1 VNLVLQQLGGAGL
14 ILGRCISFVTFFL
27 IFSHSALAHNPPEE
41 YYDRRIT
48 VTLEPACVTV
58 NVHVELSQVSLFSLP
73 DRDKKIDVS
82 KVKDRGTLEAAVM
95 ARFVK
100 LLPDQ
105 ILAFLNDQLLT
116 WKVEKTRV
124 DPLDSSH
131 FHIVLRADWQPKP
144 GLNRFE
150 LSDKSFPKAPG
161 PYRLTFDFPDD
172 LTPQELPDVKEWT
185 QKGIDPREERNVV
198 IDFEVPSS
206 SLATP
211 ASGVAEPE
219 PAPPPPSFWQRLW
232 KDDLSYLLTNN
243 YGLALLML
251 IALVHGAGHSLMPG
265 HGKTMVAA
273 YLVGERGT
281 PAHAVTLGLVTTLT
295 HTSAAIIV
303 AVLLRFVLP
312 EGSERTVNRV
322 LMFGSGLMM
331 LVVGIWLLLQ
341 RLAGRSDHVHLFDM
355 GHAHSHG
362 GEPVAAPREFSTVR
376 LIMLGI
382 AGGLIPCWG
391 AIMWVVGCIAT
402 SQFWMALPVV
412 LAFSAGL
419 ASVLVALGLTVV
431 YAGRLRQSRIGQYRW
446 VRAIFNDRT
455 VRIMPI
461 VGAVTIVLIGLFFC
475 ASSGLTGNR

>member
-1 VNLVLQQLGGAGL
+1 VNLVHQLPGGAGL
-14 ILGRCISFVTFFL
+14 LFIRCVSFVTLFL
-27 IFSHSALAHNPPEE
+27 ISSHAVHAHNPPEE

-48 VTLEPACVTV
+48 VTLEPACVRV
-58 NVHVELSQVSLFSLP
+58 KVHVELSQVSLFSLP
-73 DRDKKIDVS
+73 NRDKQIDVS
-82 KVKDRGTLEAAVM
+82 KVKDRTTLEAAVM
-95 ARFVK
+95 ARFVE

-105 ILAFLNDQLLT
+105 ILAFLNDNLLT

-131 FHIVLRADWQPKP
+131 FHIILRADWQPKP

-150 LSDKSFPKAPG
+150 LSDKSFPKVPG
-161 PYRLTFDFPDD
+161 PYRMTFDFLGDV
-172 LTPQELPDVKEWT
+172 TPRELPDVKEWT
-185 QKGIDPREERNVV
+185 QKGFDPRDERNVV
-198 IDFEVPSS
+198 IDFEVPSN

-211 ASGVAEPE
+211 ASGIAEPE
-219 PAPPPPSFWQRLW
+219 LPLAQPSIWKRLW
-232 KDDLSYLLTNN
+232 NDDLSALLSSN
-243 YGLALLML
+243 YGLWLLML

-303 AVLLRFVLP
+303 AILLRYMLP
-312 EGSERTVNRV
+312 TGSEARVNSV

-362 GEPVAAPREFSTVR
+362 GEPVAPPHHFSTAR
-376 LIMLGI
+376 LILLGI

-402 SQFWMALPVV
+402 GQFWLALPVV
-412 LAFSAGL
+412 LAFSIGL
-419 ASVLVALGLTVV
+419 ASILVALGLSVV
-431 YAGRLRQSRIGQYRW
+431 YAGRLRQSRLGRYRW
-446 VRAIFNDRT
+446 VKAIFNDRT

-461 VGAVTIVLIGLFFC
+461 VGAGAIVVIGLFFC
-475 ASSGLTGNR
+475 ATSGIAGK